1 MGRRKQDAEV
11 MPAGWTAPKK
21 TSSRR
26 ETRKINEY
34 DDIPDKTI
42 RMDRQRSRA
51 WLTRF
56 NENPSSTPKPLLFPT
71 ALSSSNPFP
80 WVSIKREEKRKT
92 RVMDDAKAR
101 ENFGQMDVSTS
112 LLFNSSQMNSA
123 TKGCIPN

>member
-34 DDIPDKTI
+34 DDIPEKTI
-42 RMDRQRSRA
+42 HVDRQRSRA

-56 NENPSSTPKPLLFPT
+56 NEE
-71 ALSSSNPFP
+71 
-80 WVSIKREEKRKT
+80 WKT